1 MDYTQNSWSVV
12 IVVEVADVGYKMV
25 YLLMF

>member
-12 IVVEVADVGYKMV
+12 IVVEVADVSHKMV